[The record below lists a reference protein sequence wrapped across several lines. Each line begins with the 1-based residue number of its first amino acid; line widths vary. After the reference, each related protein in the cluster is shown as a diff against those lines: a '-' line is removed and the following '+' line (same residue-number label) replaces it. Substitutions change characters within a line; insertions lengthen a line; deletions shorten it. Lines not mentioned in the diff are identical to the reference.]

1 MKWSDEYYPDLY
13 CGCMEAAETACFEQN
28 IIELWG
34 DQVSIS
40 SSQSSI
46 ITITT
51 LIILT
56 IRHYHHHHQGHYN
69 ENSDLKIRALTQ
81 QEILDN
87 VNNNNVSGIFL
98 KVLVVDLVVVL
109 KE

>member
-1 MKWSDEYYPDLY
+1 MTRYIY
-13 CGCMEAAETACFEQN
+13 
-28 IIELWG
+28 II
-34 DQVSIS
+34 ITII
-40 SSQSSI
+40 I

-51 LIILT
+51 LTIIIT
-56 IRHYHHHHQGHYN
+56 IRHYPHHHQGHYN

-98 KVLVVDLVVVL
+98 KVLVVRVVEVFKENSFLVGVVVVL

>member
-1 MKWSDEYYPDLY
+1 MNTTRTCIAAAWRRRKQRALNRTSLSCGVTRYLY
-13 CGCMEAAETACFEQN
+13 HIT
-28 IIELWG
+28 II
-34 DQVSIS
+34 
-40 SSQSSI
+40 I

-98 KVLVVDLVVVL
+98 KVLVVDVVVVF